1 MKKGGRG
8 RSGDALDFGLE
19 ALLFL
24 GRALDGA
31 RVFCVRLE
39 SHVACVARGD
49 EREKGKEEKGA
60 HGGDGF
66 VALAEGLESAIRH
79 DAVWMS

>member
-1 MKKGGRG
+1 
-8 RSGDALDFGLE
+8 LE

-31 RVFCVRLE
+31 RVLCVRLE
-39 SHVACVARGD
+39 STARFCAAREEGMR
-49 EREKGKEEKGA
+49 ERKEEEEEEDA

-66 VALAEGLESAIRH
+66 VTLAESMESVMITTRH
-79 DAVWMS
+79 DIYYAICELGS